1 MIVEIRTYCLA
12 LYFNCTVFAIT
23 VCHIYNLY
31 IFFVVH
37 AFNFK
42 KPQYLIRVVY
52 HYDNQ
57 ILLQCWMIF
66 TALTTF
72 CCTLSANGSYIYIE
86 SSFPRK
92 PNDTAKLISSIVP
105 GTTAYGGKC
114 LSFWYH
120 MYGAHISTL
129 SVYLR
134 NGSHDTL
141 LWSKAGTR
149 GNKWLE
155 AVVTVNSST
164 NFQVKL
170 AIFNFWQKKINNKY

>member
-1 MIVEIRTYCLA
+1 M
-12 LYFNCTVFAIT
+12 
-23 VCHIYNLY
+23 
-31 IFFVVH
+31 
-37 AFNFK
+37 
-42 KPQYLIRVVY
+42 
-52 HYDNQ
+52 
-57 ILLQCWMIF
+57 
-66 TALTTF
+66 
-72 CCTLSANGSYIYIE
+72 YIE

-141 LWSKAGTR
+141 LWSKAGTH
-149 GNKWLE
+149 GNKWLQ
-155 AVVTVNSST
+155 AAVTVNSST
-164 NFQVKL
+164 HFQVKH
-170 AIFNFWQKKINNKY
+170 AIFCKKKINKKEIMTSS